1 MLLSEHLFYI
11 ECIYCWQHFFNHI
24 ICSHIMK
31 FKDYGKDCGEGVD
44 DFALKEEDPLKD
56 TETSGSS

>member
-1 MLLSEHLFYI
+1 
-11 ECIYCWQHFFNHI
+11 
-24 ICSHIMK
+24 MK

-56 TETSGSS
+56 TETSGSSWLACCKLYHKPVLQTCLSG